1 MLNFFIEPANAAGA
15 GDCSVTR
22 SWYTK
27 AGYTNRT
34 YRRLIL
40 EQKEFQIKTNH
51 EKTPILSYYQYS
63 ANYPPAQQEPEYS
76 DGALIPLH
84 PNGNK
89 APPRKHYPVPPEFQ
103 GREAKNAHEQHNF
116 DQDYATMA
124 EVIKAYNEEIVDE
137 KMWEAAEMLAKNTQ
151 DRINKLINLVA
162 SST

>member
-1 MLNFFIEPANAAGA
+1 MLDFFVNSAIADIGN
-15 GDCSVTR
+15 CTKTH
-22 SWYTK
+22 SWYVK

-40 EQKEFQIKTNH
+40 EQKEFQIKTNR
-51 EKTPILSYYQYS
+51 EKTPTLTYYQYS

-76 DGALIPLH
+76 DGALIG
-84 PNGNK
+84 NGYSNQ
-89 APPRKHYPVPPEFQ
+89 APSRKHYPVPPEFQ